1 VRCNSWWYCKKY
13 KNYEVKNMALAEIQK
28 RKLKVAFESY
38 DFDGN
43 GVLDKEDLERA
54 AVQTSKIKDL
64 KVGTTEEKKVESAYT
79 VGWDDLKGIADAD
92 NNGEVTLDEWYVFFE
107 GVISDTNKLE
117 NFLQV
122 GATQILSNIDSDGD
136 GQITLEDYKEFIFSF
151 NKLGKKDAETA
162 FKKLD
167 TNGDGAITPE
177 ELKNHFRDFYVSTDE
192 NTPGNWLLGGF

>member
-1 VRCNSWWYCKKY
+1 
-13 KNYEVKNMALAEIQK
+13 MALAEIQK

-43 GVLDKEDLERA
+43 GVLDIQDLERA

-64 KVGTTEEKKVESAYT
+64 KPGTPEEKKVEDVYK
-79 VGWDDLKGIADAD
+79 VGWNDLKAVADAD
-92 NNGEVTLDEWYVFFE
+92 NNGEVTLDEWYVFFD
-107 GVISDTNKLE
+107 GVISDQNKLE
-117 NFLQV
+117 QYLQV
-122 GATQILSNIDSDGD
+122 AATHLLPKLDSDGD

-167 TNGDGAITPE
+167 TNGDGALTPE
-177 ELKNHFRDFYVSTDE
+177 ELKNHVRDFYVSTDE
-192 NTPGNWLLGGF
+192 NTPGNWLMGNF